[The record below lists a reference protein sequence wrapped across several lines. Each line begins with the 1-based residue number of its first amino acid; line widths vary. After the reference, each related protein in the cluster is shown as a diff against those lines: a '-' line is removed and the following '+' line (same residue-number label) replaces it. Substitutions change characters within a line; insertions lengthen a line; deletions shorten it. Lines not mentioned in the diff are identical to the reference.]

1 VEQLLSKILNNRFFL
16 ISTFYFFYF
25 SAVGVYVIYLP
36 KILNNVSYNPTQIG
50 IVFSIAPL
58 VRFLL
63 PFFFLKKYELNIKVF
78 RLSLLFLL
86 LSVPLLYLT
95 LENFYLFSLSILLY
109 GVTASIILPFVDT
122 YSLELLSKEIYGKT
136 RLYGSVGFILI
147 ALVLARYMQNNY
159 AGLHFIALTIL
170 FCVISA
176 YLLTKDTNFTKESN
190 NSGEFKIK
198 KYKALWISIFLMQVS
213 FGAFYSFFTIY
224 EKEAGLSYETI
235 SYLWTFGVLCEITL
249 FYYQAKFLKWNLLV
263 LMKFSIFITAIR
275 WLILYFFTNNIF
287 LLYLSQ
293 SFHAFSFALYHTV
306 TLSLLYKLY
315 LNKNLASQFY
325 YGLGFGLGG
334 FLGSIIA
341 GYFYGKYLFLFSA
354 VSAFLSYLAI
364 AKKHWDLITFIH

>member
-1 VEQLLSKILNNRFFL
+1 VERLLSKILNSKFFL

-36 KILNNVSYNPTQIG
+36 KILNNVGYNPTQIG
-50 IVFSIAPL
+50 IIFSIAPL

-63 PFFFLKKYELNIKVF
+63 PFFFLKRFKLDIKVF

-109 GVTASIILPFVDT
+109 GATASIILPFVDI
-122 YSLELLSKEIYGKT
+122 YSLELLSKEVYGKA
-136 RLYGSVGFILI
+136 RLYGSVGFIMI
-147 ALVLARYMQNNY
+147 ALVLSKYMQNNY

-176 YLLTKDTNFTKESN
+176 YLLTRDTNFTKEPSHL
-190 NSGEFKIK
+190 EKFKVGK
-198 KYKALWISIFLMQVS
+198 HKALWISIFLMQVS

-235 SYLWTFGVLCEITL
+235 SYLWTFGVLCEIAL
-249 FYYQAKFLKWNLLV
+249 FYYQAKFLKLDLMF
-263 LMKFSIFITAIR
+263 LMKFSIFITSIR
-275 WLILYFFTNNIF
+275 WFMLHIFNDNIF

-315 LNKNLASQFY
+315 HDKNLASQFY

-334 FLGSIIA
+334 FFGSVIA
-341 GYFYGKYLFLFSA
+341 GYFYGEYLFLFSA
-354 VSAFLSYLAI
+354 VTALLSYLAV
-364 AKKHWDLITFIH
+364 AKEK

>member
-1 VEQLLSKILNNRFFL
+1 LSKILNNRFFL